1 MSPRRRISA
10 ALIGLL
16 VLVAGGTVGRHA
28 LAASA
33 GGDRPPAVAS
43 TAGPPVGA
51 LPVRALPVR
60 ALPVRALSQL
70 PPQVAQVW
78 QLIQRGGPF
87 RYRQDGAVFGN
98 REGRLPHRPSGFY
111 REYTVPTPGEHD
123 RGPRRLITGDG
134 TELYYTGNHYAS
146 FVAVD
151 PRR

>member
-1 MSPRRRISA
+1 VSPRRRISA

-16 VLVAGGTVGRHA
+16 VLVAGGAVGRHA
-28 LAASA
+28 LAAA
-33 GGDRPPAVAS
+33 PVGDRAPAVTS
-43 TAGPPVGA
+43 TAG
-51 LPVRALPVR
+51 LPVRT
-60 ALPVRALSQL
+60 LSQL

-78 QLIQRGGPF
+78 QLIQHGGPF

-98 REGRLPHRPSGFY
+98 RGGRLPLRPSGFY

-123 RGPRRLITGDG
+123 RGPRRLVTGG
-134 TELYYTGNHYAS
+134 TAELYYTGNHYAS

>member
-10 ALIGLL
+10 ALISLL
-16 VLVAGGTVGRHA
+16 VLVAGGAVGRHA
-28 LAASA
+28 LAAPSA
-33 GGDRPPAVAS
+33 GDRPSAVAPA
-43 TAGPPVGA
+43 TG
-51 LPVRALPVR
+51 LPVRSLPLR

-78 QLIQRGGPF
+78 QLIQDGGPF
-87 RYRQDGAVFGN
+87 QYRQDGAVFGN
-98 REGRLPHRPSGFY
+98 REGRLPPRPSGFY

-123 RGPRRLITGDG
+123 RGPRRLVTGG
-134 TELYYTGNHYAS
+134 TAELYYTGNHYAS

>member
-1 MSPRRRISA
+1 VSPRRRISA

-16 VLVAGGTVGRHA
+16 VLVAGGAVGRHA
-28 LAASA
+28 LAAPPVA
-33 GGDRPPAVAS
+33 DRPSAVAS
-43 TAGPPVGA
+43 TAG
-51 LPVRALPVR
+51 
-60 ALPVRALSQL
+60 LPVRALSQL

-78 QLIQRGGPF
+78 QLIQHGGPF
-87 RYRQDGAVFGN
+87 RYRHDGAVFGN

-123 RGPRRLITGDG
+123 RGPRRLITGDA
-134 TELYYTGNHYAS
+134 TELYYTGNHYVS